1 MRATGIVGQGRSDKL
16 VLGLFVASQ
25 FVIPFLSIVILR
37 QWFALPFRTIYY
49 HMVVIAG
56 ANAACLAVAL
66 LINRVRS
73 GYIRM
78 FAAYF
83 LSLLLGCFS
92 LLVIFI
98 HLFAWAGNL
107 TIGRNISLSMLM
119 PFVTHLGSTSG
130 TFGVPSHL
138 VWAILFLVPTAIAI
152 FYVGLTPTLFA
163 RLVRFCVYVDAHRGG
178 LILRFQ
184 HPPVIASVIGIIL
197 GAAYLEHKWPVRK
210 ELLGGEPITAILF
223 SGDDFAPFLPIS
235 KSGSEDDIIR
245 RDYVH
250 PAHFEKKNVILIVV
264 DDLRPDHLG
273 FMGYTRNTCPFLDG
287 LYREGNLRVVRASF
301 ANAPWS
307 FGGIL
312 SILRSKHWFHM
323 GARSFAI
330 QDVLKDAGYQVH
342 FILSSDHTYF
352 CRLKSFYGNSL
363 DSFCD
368 GSLFRSFGPND
379 DRGVFE
385 ALQGI
390 RKFEGVPTFF
400 YFHLMSVHCLGPRL
414 PENVR
419 FSPASLRHEGGEFL
433 NNYDNG
439 VFQADDNIRE
449 LFLRLK
455 QMGYLQN
462 SIVVITADHGESLG
476 ERNCFGHG
484 TNLYNEELKIPVMI
498 YDAGG
503 PVYKNVNIARQIDI
517 APTILDRL
525 GLPVPSSWDGC
536 SLLSSDPE
544 RYSYH
549 LWGSSYAVIDY
560 TTARTLKYMYN
571 ERSKAEEIYDL
582 TTDPHETH
590 NLVSLMD
597 HKQVG
602 GLRKALGS
610 FPIHPTN

>member
-1 MRATGIVGQGRSDKL
+1 
-16 VLGLFVASQ
+16 
-25 FVIPFLSIVILR
+25 VILR
-37 QWFALPFRTIYY
+37 QWFAFPFRTIYY
-49 HMVVIAG
+49 HMAVIAG
-56 ANAACLAVAL
+56 VNAVCLAVAL
-66 LINRVRS
+66 LITQVQSGHVR
-73 GYIRM
+73 I

-83 LSLLLGCFS
+83 LSLFLGCFS
-92 LLVIFI
+92 VLVIFI
-98 HLFAWAGNL
+98 HLLAWAGNL
-107 TIGRNISLSMLM
+107 TIGRDISLSMLM
-119 PFVTHLGSTSG
+119 PFVTHLGSTIG
-130 TFGVPSHL
+130 TFGAPAFL
-138 VWAILFLVPTAIAI
+138 VWAILFLIPAVILI
-152 FYVGLTPTLFA
+152 LYVGLARALFA
-163 RLVRFCVYVDAHRGG
+163 WLVRFRVYLGAHRGR
-178 LILRFQ
+178 LVLCFQ
-184 HPPVIASVIGIIL
+184 HPSVVASVIGIAL
-197 GAAYLEHKWPVRK
+197 GAAYLEHKWPLGKALLRK
-210 ELLGGEPITAILF
+210 EPITAILF

-235 KSGSEDDIIR
+235 TSGSEDDIIR
-245 RDYVH
+245 RDYVR

-273 FMGYTRNTCPFLDG
+273 FMGYGRNTSPFLDG

-342 FILSSDHTYF
+342 FILSADHTYF

-368 GSLFRSFGPND
+368 GPLFRSFGLND

-390 RKFEGVPTFF
+390 PKFEGVPTFF

-414 PENVR
+414 PQNVR
-419 FSPASLRHEGGEFL
+419 FSPASQRRESGEYS

-449 LFLRLK
+449 LFHRLQ

-484 TNLYNEELKIPVMI
+484 SNLYNEQLKIPVMI

-503 PVYKNVNIARQIDI
+503 PVYKNVDIARQIDI

-536 SLLSSDPE
+536 SLLSGDPE

-582 TTDPHETH
+582 TTDPHETN
-590 NLVSLMD
+590 NLASLMD
-597 HKQVG
+597 PEQVR
-602 GLRKALGS
+602 GLRNALRS